1 MKKKE
6 KSLAE
11 LNSNEIIE
19 LTDKVKKLPLKEA
32 ERTIR
37 ELDKDRDRYIFFQT
51 RTMMKESEST
61 RKAVKQISE
70 MFRKRLADE
79 KLTVDTIDRVF
90 NELIT
95 DAYLDRGIAYS
106 MSVEGG
112 ILDKIDKFQAIR
124 QKADNHL
131 VRMIRAFVDIK
142 RPLIKVFV
150 RKVDQ
155 LNVSDKQV
163 NISQKGT
170 NDLDKNNEK
179 IS

>member
-6 KSLAE
+6 KGLTKFNRNALEKLSLK
-11 LNSNEIIE
+11 
-19 LTDKVKKLPLKEA
+19 DG
-32 ERTIR
+32 ERMVR
-37 ELDKDRDRYIFFQT
+37 KLDKNRDNYIYIQSC
-51 RTMMKESEST
+51 TMLKHESKSSEENI
-61 RKAVKQISE
+61 KQVSE
-70 MFRKRLADE
+70 RFRERLADE
-79 KLTVDTIDRVF
+79 ELTADTIDRVF

-95 DAYLDRGIAYS
+95 DAYLDRAIAYS
-106 MSVEGG
+106 MSVEGR
-112 ILDKIDKFQAIR
+112 IIDKIDKFQAIR

-131 VRMIRAFVDIK
+131 IRLIRAFVDIK